1 MGPDRKHTSM
11 EALNHFKYGKL
22 DLQTTFI
29 QSTKAYMKPLSE
41 MTKKGNIS
49 PRITELAHGW
59 RPPRGGKRAQ
69 RDSALKLIV
78 IHFAKIQ
85 NWGRC

>member
-1 MGPDRKHTSM
+1 MM
-11 EALNHFKYGKL
+11 MMMM
-22 DLQTTFI
+22 I
-29 QSTKAYMKPLSE
+29 M
-41 MTKKGNIS
+41 MMI
-49 PRITELAHGW
+49 IMMMMMIMMIMMMMMLAHGW

-69 RDSALKLIV
+69 RDTALKLIV

>member
-1 MGPDRKHTSM
+1 MVG
-11 EALNHFKYGKL
+11 G
-22 DLQTTFI
+22 
-29 QSTKAYMKPLSE
+29 
-41 MTKKGNIS
+41 
-49 PRITELAHGW
+49 
-59 RPPRGGKRAQ
+59 PPRGCELAQ

>member
-1 MGPDRKHTSM
+1 MVIMMIIVLVMVVILMLLKVM
-11 EALNHFKYGKL
+11 M
-22 DLQTTFI
+22 
-29 QSTKAYMKPLSE
+29 MK
-41 MTKKGNIS
+41 MMMMVMMMMM
-49 PRITELAHGW
+49 LAHGW
-59 RPPRGGKRAQ
+59 RLPRGGKRAQ

>member
-1 MGPDRKHTSM
+1 MSMLMMMVLMVMVMLILMIMIVMVVMTSM
-11 EALNHFKYGKL
+11 IVMMVVIVML
-22 DLQTTFI
+22 I
-29 QSTKAYMKPLSE
+29 
-41 MTKKGNIS
+41 
-49 PRITELAHGW
+49 LAHGW

-69 RDSALKLIV
+69 RDSVLKLIV

>member
-1 MGPDRKHTSM
+1 MPQGDKKEEEEEEKMMMMGV
-11 EALNHFKYGKL
+11 
-22 DLQTTFI
+22 
-29 QSTKAYMKPLSE
+29 
-41 MTKKGNIS
+41 
-49 PRITELAHGW
+49 LARGW